1 MARICSHAHMVFPE
15 FLLITFI
22 VKDCSR
28 IRQGSGATQRKT
40 DGKLIWK
47 SPTRGTIARTIPYGR
62 FTVFATVM
70 IIASEA
76 RDLEGFF
83 QRVDSEILTWYEAR
97 KKEFL
102 LYPECCAWAA
112 SQFAHQVTKLT
123 PPLAVPRCG
132 CWMLLAFL
140 SERMPG
146 EDRTPHRSSL
156 CLVSTR
162 LSTPPGESVALR
174 EKMGWEQEWDGVS
187 SGDGRCFDDGLVL
200 ITTHYSSALGLCMLR
215 YPSGSRGTA
224 LVWEM
229 WESHW
234 SRTGKARDS

>member
-1 MARICSHAHMVFPE
+1 MKR
-15 FLLITFI
+15 
-22 VKDCSR
+22 
-28 IRQGSGATQRKT
+28 
-40 DGKLIWK
+40 GKR
-47 SPTRGTIARTIPYGR
+47 S
-62 FTVFATVM
+62 FN
-70 IIASEA
+70 
-76 RDLEGFF
+76 
-83 QRVDSEILTWYEAR
+83 
-97 KKEFL
+97 
-102 LYPECCAWAA
+102 YPECCAWAA
-112 SQFAHQVTKLT
+112 SQFALFSASLQFAHQVTKLT

-187 SGDGRCFDDGLVL
+187 SGDGRYFDDGLVL

-215 YPSGSRGTA
+215 YLNIPEHRAQGAYR
-224 LVWEM
+224 
-229 WESHW
+229 
-234 SRTGKARDS
+234 